1 MVSLAIGFC
10 IVMFFVGLITQPKVL
25 NPITVFFGLWSII
38 LFMSDLKL
46 YNILVAE
53 DETYKM
59 IFVGSVMFALGFFVW
74 KWVLTKSKTALNR
87 GGSVKEY
94 RLNYTAIYLM
104 AIFCIVFYLW
114 DFSKVIGF
122 LLNGKTLG
130 FIRENAQE
138 GQLYSES
145 GILNAIRMLI
155 VSPFSSVLMIV
166 TPVDFFKGRKDKKL
180 MFFTLVILVLKMLTD
195 ASRSRMIYLIMSAVI
210 CYFYAR
216 QSNDDGDGI
225 KRHYT
230 NFMQKLNIS
239 KTVPVFILGCLCA
252 GGLLYF
258 ITLSRSGS
266 NALRHTYYYFA
277 MEPIMLQKWCAI
289 VDKADMVSYGCA
301 SANGVLFPFFYVI
314 TNAFGL
320 EYPEFWRSAY
330 DMIVS
335 VGTDWQVIAGVG
347 TTANSYATV
356 FLTFY
361 MDGRFWGIV
370 IGMFLY
376 GAVVAKSYVSVLR
389 NPNQKNLSI
398 YCLILIGVFYT
409 FIQLMFNSFYYCITL
424 IMIAFFAYRRVRN

>member
-1 MVSLAIGFC
+1 
-10 IVMFFVGLITQPKVL
+10 MFFVGLITQPKIL
-25 NPITVFFGLWSII
+25 NPITVFFGLWTII

-46 YNILVAE
+46 YNILVA
-53 DETYKM
+53 DDDTYKM
-59 IFVGSVMFALGFFVW
+59 ILVGSIMFALGFFVW
-74 KWVLTKSKTALNR
+74 KWFLTKSKFALAR
-87 GGSVKEY
+87 SSVVKEY
-94 RLNYTAIYLM
+94 RLNYNAIYLM
-104 AIFCIVFYLW
+104 AIFCILFYFW
-114 DFSKVIGF
+114 DLSKVIGF
-122 LLNGKTLG
+122 LLDGKTLG

-166 TPVDFFKGRKDKKL
+166 TPVDFFRGRKDKKL
-180 MFFTLVILVLKMLTD
+180 MFFTLAVLVLKMLTD
-195 ASRSRMIYLIMSAVI
+195 ASRSRMIYLIMSAII

-216 QSNDDGDGI
+216 VSDGDI
-225 KRHYT
+225 KRRYS
-230 NFMQKLNIS
+230 NFMQKINIS
-239 KTVPVFILGCLCA
+239 KTVPIFILGCLCA

-277 MEPIMLQKWCAI
+277 MEPIMLQKWCKL
-289 VDKADMVSYGCA
+289 VDKADMIGYGCA

-314 TNAFGL
+314 KNLFGL
-320 EYPEFWRSAY
+320 EYPALWQSAY
-330 DMIVS
+330 DMIVR

-356 FLTFY
+356 FLTLY
-361 MDGRFWGIV
+361 MDGRFFGV
-370 IGMFLY
+370 VLGMFLY

-424 IMIAFFAYRRVRN
+424 IMIAFFAYHRVREY